1 MKKKAFY
8 ALGAAVV
15 LAVAAAFWL
24 SFGEDQGAEV
34 RKTARAGLGELRIE
48 AAANG
53 VINPEVE
60 VIVKSKAGGEIID
73 FPFNEGD
80 LVKKGEVVV
89 SLDPATEEARMKQA
103 EAVLLMAEAR
113 LEKAGIALKD
123 SEVRLSRQKRL
134 YEDGIVSRQELDDSE
149 IAFEKAGADV
159 KLAEAE
165 LMQSGEAL
173 REARDRL
180 ADTKIKAPFTGT
192 ILKKFV
198 DRGQVISSTI
208 SSASDGTQIFSIAN
222 LDHIFVTAHVDEVDI
237 SKIMPGQEVEVMA
250 DSLPGRKFRGTVERV
265 APKGRTEMAVTVF
278 DVVVRVTDE
287 GKALLRPGMTADVKI
302 VTRTRSGVLLVP
314 RAAIKTLNRKTGVY
328 LVNGSEEEF
337 VQVETGETDGTLIEV
352 RSGIGDGAEVVT
364 SPVSPDKGK
373 DSRRRRFLI

>member
-24 SFGEDQGAEV
+24 SLGEDQGAEL

-89 SLDPATEEARMKQA
+89 SLDPQTEEARMKQA

-237 SKIMPGQEVEVMA
+237 SKIMPGQKVEVMA
-250 DSLPGRKFRGTVERV
+250 DSLPGREFRGTVERV

-278 DVVVRVTDE
+278 DVIVRVTDE
-287 GKALLRPGMTADVKI
+287 DKALLRPGMTADVKI

-314 RAAIKTLNRKTGVY
+314 REAIKTLDRKTGVY

-364 SPVSPDKGK
+364 SPVSPVKGK

>member
-1 MKKKAFY
+1 MKKKGVY
-8 ALGAAVV
+8 ALIAITVLAAV
-15 LAVAAAFWL
+15 AVFWL
-24 SFGEDQGAEV
+24 SSGKGPEAEE
-34 RKTARAGLGELRIE
+34 RKTAKAGIGDLKIE

-80 LVKKGEVVV
+80 LVTKGTVVV
-89 SLDPATEEARMKQA
+89 TLDPQTEEARAKQA
-103 EAVLLMAEAR
+103 EAVRLMAEAR
-113 LEKAGIALKD
+113 LEKARIARKD
-123 SEVRLSRQKRL
+123 AEVRLSRQKRL
-134 YEDGIVSRQELDDSE
+134 YEDGIISRQELDDSE
-149 IAFEKAGADV
+149 IAFLKAGADV
-159 KLAEAE
+159 KVAEAE

-222 LDHIFVTAHVDEVDI
+222 LDEIFVTAHIDEVDI
-237 SKIMPGQEVEVMA
+237 SKITPGQEVEVRA
-250 DSLPGRKFRGTVERV
+250 DSLPGRKFRGSVERV

-278 DVVVRVTDE
+278 DVVVRVTDND
-287 GKALLRPGMTADVKI
+287 KSLLKPGMTADVKI
-302 VTRTRSGVLLVP
+302 VTSTRTGVLLIP
-314 RAAIKTLNRKTGVY
+314 REAIKTRNRKAGVY
-328 LVNGSEEEF
+328 IVKGTEQEF

-352 RSGIGDGAEVVT
+352 KTGIGEGAEVVT

-373 DSRRRRFLI
+373 DNRRRRFLI